1 MAKRKTIRANPL
13 DSLIPDPERPLEHSS
28 NRSVS
33 PPAGRKA
40 KPLAQ
45 PIQAQIKT
53 ADMPRSIEPQT
64 PPQSTDLMH
73 RIESLEQQSCY
84 LGWLAGGAILLA
96 LLL

>member
-13 DSLIPDPERPLEHSS
+13 DSLIPYAERPLKESS
-28 NRSVS
+28 STSSVQS
-33 PPAGRKA
+33 AERKT

-45 PIQAQIKT
+45 SIQPKLEH
-53 ADMPRSIEPQT
+53 ADMPRSIETPTPQRT
-64 PPQSTDLMH
+64 GDLVQ
-73 RIESLEQQSCY
+73 RIESLEQRSSY